1 MIRALTENL
10 LHLLIVSPVIF
21 FCLKEKNRETLKVL
35 WVFVIYFL
43 VRVMLLHLPVKYEA
57 TDLFLSLTAFAAV
70 PPAAMAGKAPRH
82 QVAARPS
89 FGPAARH

>member
-82 QVAARPS
+82 
-89 FGPAARH
+89 